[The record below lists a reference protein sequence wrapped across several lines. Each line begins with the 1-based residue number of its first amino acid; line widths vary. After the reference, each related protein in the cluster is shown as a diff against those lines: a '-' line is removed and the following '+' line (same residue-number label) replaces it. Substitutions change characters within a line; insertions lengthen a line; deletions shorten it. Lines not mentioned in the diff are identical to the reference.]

1 VLAGLALAGV
11 IRYLVQK
18 RQEVPAR
25 MAAFLAAAIGFS
37 VAATLYYAHYYNSD
51 QGRYLFPALIPIMTF
66 LALGLST
73 LSPARYHRLIL
84 DGMLFVLAGINAL
97 VLARLAHIYWQI
109 L

>member
-1 VLAGLALAGV
+1 
-11 IRYLVQK
+11 
-18 RQEVPAR
+18 
-25 MAAFLAAAIGFS
+25 
-37 VAATLYYAHYYNSD
+37 
-51 QGRYLFPALIPIMTF
+51 MTF